1 MCQKGAQ
8 VKAVALD
15 KVAPIAVIRRA
26 SCSGRSWA
34 RCSHRG
40 LLLKV
45 LSMLLCVHTLWPAS
59 LLHASKPL
67 LLGPENQVI
76 YIAGISARFNH

>member
-1 MCQKGAQ
+1 MVRECLMCQKGAQ

-15 KVAPIAVIRRA
+15 KVAPIAVNRWA

-34 RCSHRG
+34 RCPRRG

-45 LSMLLCVHTLWPAS
+45 LSMLLSILSLWPAI
-59 LLHASKPL
+59 LLHASEAL
-67 LLGPENQVI
+67 LLVPE
-76 YIAGISARFNH
+76 R